1 MSANMNIISDVV
13 VCNSTSTLR
22 STLFQK
28 VMGFM
33 TEISTDRG
41 NQQRKFE
48 IAGETKSE
56 KGER

>member
-1 MSANMNIISDVV
+1 MNIISDVV

-48 IAGETKSE
+48 IGGETKSE

>member
-13 VCNSTSTLR
+13 VCNSSTSTLR

-56 KGER
+56 KR

>member
-1 MSANMNIISDVV
+1 MNIISDVV

-48 IAGETKSE
+48 IARETKLE

>member
-1 MSANMNIISDVV
+1 
-13 VCNSTSTLR
+13 
-22 STLFQK
+22 
-28 VMGFM
+28 MGFM

-41 NQQRKFE
+41 NQQRKFV

>member
-1 MSANMNIISDVV
+1 MSANMNVISDVV

-33 TEISTDRG
+33 TDKSTDRG
-41 NQQRKFE
+41 NQQRKLE
-48 IAGETKSE
+48 IARETKSE

>member
-13 VCNSTSTLR
+13 VCNRTSTLR

-48 IAGETKSE
+48 ISGENKSE

>member
-22 STLFQK
+22 TTLFQK

-33 TEISTDRG
+33 TEISTDKE

-48 IAGETKSE
+48 ISGETKSE

>member
-13 VCNSTSTLR
+13 VCKSTSTLR

-33 TEISTDRG
+33 TEISTNRG

-48 IAGETKSE
+48 IAKETKSE

>member
-1 MSANMNIISDVV
+1 
-13 VCNSTSTLR
+13 
-22 STLFQK
+22 
-28 VMGFM
+28 MGFM

-41 NQQRKFE
+41 NQKGKFE